1 MAHRAT
7 LRTVGSKR
15 FPRLLPLLA
24 FVVIPAVFVLA
35 FDENLHCTQRTSF
48 RTAVFD
54 LVPHEEELP
63 VPLIYLS
70 PYRSGL
76 RALFAFVLLV
86 FLFAPFGSLC
96 CVARRWWTA
105 TAGRRALLSTGALLI
120 VFMLI
125 PEHIIGERFSALY
138 HAAAVLGLMLYG
150 AAFWLLG
157 REHQSGHFLTTPR

>member
-1 MAHRAT
+1 MTHRGT
-7 LRTVGSKR
+7 LRAVGTKR
-15 FPRLLPLLA
+15 SLRVLSLLA
-24 FVVIPAVFVLA
+24 FALIPAVFVLE

-48 RTAVFD
+48 RTAVVD

-63 VPLIYLS
+63 VPLVYL
-70 PYRSGL
+70 PQYRAGL
-76 RALFAFVLLV
+76 RALFAFLLLV

-96 CVARRWWTA
+96 CVARRWWTTA
-105 TAGRRALLSTGALLI
+105 TGRRALLSAVALLI
-120 VFMLI
+120 VVLLI

-157 REHQSGHFLTTPR
+157 RETSIRAFLD